1 MSFASIFVYPLLIV
15 VILLSTLGA
24 KISGSFLLFR
34 KMLGKKHSLLLGLGL
49 SVRFSTGL
57 IVQYVLLVSGLITLD
72 LYSGLIASAVVM
84 TPIILV
90 VLPWALCREK
100 DALCS
105 TSSDIKS

>member
-1 MSFASIFVYPLLIV
+1 
-15 VILLSTLGA
+15 
-24 KISGSFLLFR
+24 
-34 KMLGKKHSLLLGLGL
+34 MLGKKRSLLLGLGL

-100 DALCS
+100 DFICS
-105 TSSDIKS
+105 TSNCIKS